1 LKVIGDGELK
11 GRTLSPI
18 VAVNPIPLVQMQIA
32 FAIGLLGVYIGWRGI
47 IAKMT
52 GFYDMAGAF
61 KYLLFGI
68 VSGMVFA
75 VASDEMI
82 LQFAVI
88 EAKLNIIYAFIV
100 CLIIGAS
107 ESALVMFLLGR
118 PKVVSLR
125 ASTPYGWTLGLG
137 MGAMFTSV
145 LIVRLFDPALPG
157 SDFSG
162 FDIIAIVIALS
173 LAVIAC
179 LGNALLST
187 YQGVGVLTSTRLKTF
202 YVSTFS
208 RGVLILG
215 CIFILWQ
222 PLIIIFFSTLIFY
235 YWPTAQKEWL
245 PLGMTPAAS
254 QAFRRTMR
262 QDEKIRLAADNRVR
276 GERVESI
283 EDTLVIDDEE

>member
-1 LKVIGDGELK
+1 MKVIGDGELK

-18 VAVNPIPLVQMQIA
+18 VAVTQIPLLQMQIA

-88 EAKLNIIYAFIV
+88 EARLNIIYAFIV
-100 CLIIGAS
+100 SLIIGAS

-137 MGAMFTSV
+137 MGAMLTSV
-145 LIVRLFDPALPG
+145 LIVRLFDPALS

-162 FDIIAIVIALS
+162 FDIISITIALS
-173 LAVIAC
+173 LAIITC
-179 LGNALLST
+179 LGNALIST
-187 YQGVGVLTSTRLKTF
+187 YQGVGILTSKRFKTF
-202 YVSTFS
+202 YISTLS

-215 CIFILWQ
+215 LIFVLWQ
-222 PLIIIFFSTLIFY
+222 PLIIIFFSTIIFY
-235 YWPTAQKEWL
+235 YWPTAQTKWL

-262 QDEKIRLAADNRVR
+262 QDEKIRIAANNRVR
-276 GERVESI
+276 GKKVERFPELL
-283 EDTLVIDDEE
+283 EIDSEE

>member
-1 LKVIGDGELK
+1 MKVIGDGELK

-18 VAVNPIPLVQMQIA
+18 VAVTQIPLVQMQIA

-179 LGNALLST
+179 LGNALVST

-208 RGVLILG
+208 RGILILG

>member
-1 LKVIGDGELK
+1 
-11 GRTLSPI
+11 
-18 VAVNPIPLVQMQIA
+18 MQIA

-179 LGNALLST
+179 LGNALVST

>member
-18 VAVNPIPLVQMQIA
+18 VAVTQIPLLQMQIA
-32 FAIGLLGVYIGWRGI
+32 FAIGLLGVFIGWRGI

-68 VSGMVFA
+68 VSGMIFA

-88 EAKLNIIYAFIV
+88 ESRINIIYAFFV
-100 CLIIGAS
+100 SLIIGGS

-145 LIVRLFDPALPG
+145 LIVRLFDPVLPG
-157 SDFSG
+157 SDYSG
-162 FDIIAIVIALS
+162 FDVIAVAIALS
-173 LAVIAC
+173 LAVIVC
-179 LGNALLST
+179 LGNALIST

-208 RGVLILG
+208 RGILILG
-215 CIFILWQ
+215 CTFILWY
-222 PLIIIFFSTLIFY
+222 PVLIIFFSTLIFF
-235 YWPTAQKEWL
+235 YWPTAQTKWL

-254 QAFRRTMR
+254 QAFRRTLR
-262 QDEKIRLAADNRVR
+262 QDEKIRLAATNRVR
-276 GERVESI
+276 GERVENNQNTS
-283 EDTLVIDDEE
+283 DIDDE

>member
-1 LKVIGDGELK
+1 MKVIRDGELK

-18 VAVNPIPLVQMQIA
+18 MAVAEIPLVQMQLA

-82 LQFAVI
+82 LQFGVI
-88 EAKLNIIYAFIV
+88 DSQLNIFTAFFV
-100 CLIIGAS
+100 SLLIGAS
-107 ESALVMFLLGR
+107 ESALVLFLLGR
-118 PKVVSLR
+118 PKIVALR

-145 LIVRLFDPALPG
+145 LIVRLFDPQFT

-162 FDIIAIVIALS
+162 FSIISILISLS

-179 LGNALLST
+179 VGNAEIST
-187 YQGVGVLTSTRLKTF
+187 FQGVGVLNSRRFKTF
-202 YVSTFS
+202 YLSAIARS
-208 RGVLILG
+208 ILILG
-215 CIFILWQ
+215 LVLTLWY
-222 PLIIIFFSTLIFY
+222 PLIILFLAPVLFY
-235 YWPTAQKEWL
+235 FWPIAQNKWL
-245 PLGMTPAAS
+245 LLGMTPAAS
-254 QAFRRTMR
+254 QAFRRTVR
-262 QDEKIRLAADNRVR
+262 QDQKIRIAAENRIR
-276 GERVESI
+276 GKKI
-283 EDTLVIDDEE
+283 FEEE

>member
-1 LKVIGDGELK
+1 
-11 GRTLSPI
+11 
-18 VAVNPIPLVQMQIA
+18 MQIA

-68 VSGMVFA
+68 VSGMIFA

-88 EAKLNIIYAFIV
+88 EARLNIIYAFIV
-100 CLIIGAS
+100 SLIIGAS

-137 MGAMFTSV
+137 MGAMLTSV
-145 LIVRLFDPALPG
+145 LIVRLFDPALS

-162 FDIIAIVIALS
+162 FDIISIAIALS
-173 LAVIAC
+173 LAIITC
-179 LGNALLST
+179 LGNALIST
-187 YQGVGVLTSTRLKTF
+187 YQGVGILTSKRFKTF
-202 YVSTFS
+202 YISTLS

-215 CIFILWQ
+215 LIFVLWQ
-222 PLIIIFFSTLIFY
+222 PLIIIFFSTIIFY
-235 YWPTAQKEWL
+235 YWPTAQTKWL

-262 QDEKIRLAADNRVR
+262 QDEKIRIAANNRVR
-276 GERVESI
+276 GKKVERFPELL
-283 EDTLVIDDEE
+283 EIDSEE

>member
-1 LKVIGDGELK
+1 MKVIGDGELK

-18 VAVNPIPLVQMQIA
+18 VAVGPVPLLQMQIA

-145 LIVRLFDPALPG
+145 LIVRLFDPVLPG

-179 LGNALLST
+179 LGNALIST

-202 YVSTFS
+202 YVSAFS

-254 QAFRRTMR
+254 QAFRRTIR
-262 QDEKIRLAADNRVR
+262 QDGKIRLAANNRVR

-283 EDTLVIDDEE
+283 EDITIIGDEE

>member
-1 LKVIGDGELK
+1 MKVFGDGGLK

-18 VAVNPIPLVQMQIA
+18 VAVTQIPLFQMQIA

-82 LQFAVI
+82 LQFAVL
-88 EAKLNIIYAFIV
+88 ESRLNIIHAFIIS
-100 CLIIGAS
+100 LLIGAS

-118 PKVVSLR
+118 PKVVTLR

-145 LIVRLFDPALPG
+145 LIVRLFDPQLRPG
-157 SDFSG
+157 FSG
-162 FDIIAIVIALS
+162 FDVISIIIGLS
-173 LAVIAC
+173 IAVIAC
-179 LGNALLST
+179 LGNALIST
-187 YQGVGVLTSTRLKTF
+187 YQGLGVLNSKRFKTF
-202 YVSTFS
+202 YISTFS
-208 RGVLILG
+208 RGILILG
-215 CIFILWQ
+215 LIATLWQ
-222 PLIIIFFSTLIFY
+222 PLLIIFFATLIYY
-235 YWPTAQKEWL
+235 YWPTAQTKWL
-245 PLGMTPAAS
+245 PAGMTPAAS
-254 QAFRRTMR
+254 QAFRRTIR
-262 QDEKIRLAADNRVR
+262 QDDKIRLAAENRIR
-276 GERVESI
+276 GEKIDRTLNFPDIES
-283 EDTLVIDDEE
+283 EE

>member
-1 LKVIGDGELK
+1 MKVIRDGELN

-18 VAVNPIPLVQMQIA
+18 MAVAEIPLVQMQLA

-82 LQFAVI
+82 LKFGVI
-88 EAKLNIIYAFIV
+88 DSQLNIFTAFFV
-100 CLIIGAS
+100 SLLIGAS
-107 ESALVMFLLGR
+107 ESALVLFLLGR
-118 PKVVSLR
+118 PKIVALR

-145 LIVRLFDPALPG
+145 LIVRLFDPQLT

-162 FDIIAIVIALS
+162 FSIISILISLS

-179 LGNALLST
+179 VGNAEIST
-187 YQGVGVLTSTRLKTF
+187 FQGVGVLNSRRFKTF
-202 YVSTFS
+202 YLSAIARS
-208 RGVLILG
+208 ILILG
-215 CIFILWQ
+215 LVLTLWF
-222 PLIIIFFSTLIFY
+222 PLIILFLAPVLFY
-235 YWPTAQKEWL
+235 FWPIAQNKWL
-245 PLGMTPAAS
+245 LLGMTPAAS
-254 QAFRRTMR
+254 QAFRRTVR
-262 QDEKIRLAADNRVR
+262 QDQKIRIAAENRIR
-276 GERVESI
+276 GKKI
-283 EDTLVIDDEE
+283 FEEE

>member
-1 LKVIGDGELK
+1 MKVIGDGELK

-18 VAVNPIPLVQMQIA
+18 VAVTQIPLLQMQIA
-32 FAIGLLGVYIGWRGI
+32 FAIGLLGVFIGWRGI

-68 VSGMVFA
+68 VSGMIFA

-88 EAKLNIIYAFIV
+88 ESRINIIYAFFV
-100 CLIIGAS
+100 SLIIGGS

-145 LIVRLFDPALPG
+145 LIVRLFDPVLPG
-157 SDFSG
+157 SDYSG
-162 FDIIAIVIALS
+162 FDVIAVAIALS
-173 LAVIAC
+173 LAVIVC
-179 LGNALLST
+179 LGNALIST

-208 RGVLILG
+208 RGILILG
-215 CIFILWQ
+215 CTFILWY
-222 PLIIIFFSTLIFY
+222 PVLIIFFSTLIFF
-235 YWPTAQKEWL
+235 YWPTAQTKWL

-254 QAFRRTMR
+254 QAFRRTLR
-262 QDEKIRLAADNRVR
+262 QDEKIRLAATNRVR
-276 GERVESI
+276 GERVENNQNTS
-283 EDTLVIDDEE
+283 DIDDE

>member
-1 LKVIGDGELK
+1 M
-11 GRTLSPI
+11 
-18 VAVNPIPLVQMQIA
+18 AVGPVPLLQMQIA

-145 LIVRLFDPALPG
+145 LVVRLFDPVLPG

-179 LGNALLST
+179 LGNALIST

-202 YVSTFS
+202 YVSAFS

-254 QAFRRTMR
+254 QAFRRTIR
-262 QDEKIRLAADNRVR
+262 QDGKIRLAANNRVR

-283 EDTLVIDDEE
+283 EDITVIDDEE

>member
-1 LKVIGDGELK
+1 MKVIGDGELK

-18 VAVNPIPLVQMQIA
+18 VAVGPVPLLQMQIA

-118 PKVVSLR
+118 PKVISLR

-145 LIVRLFDPALPG
+145 LIVRLFDPVLPG

-179 LGNALLST
+179 LGNALIST

-202 YVSTFS
+202 YVSAFS
-208 RGVLILG
+208 RGILILG

-254 QAFRRTMR
+254 QAFRRTIR
-262 QDEKIRLAADNRVR
+262 QDGKIRLAANNRVR

-283 EDTLVIDDEE
+283 EDITIIGDEE

>member
-18 VAVNPIPLVQMQIA
+18 VAVTQIPLVQMQIA

>member
-1 LKVIGDGELK
+1 MKVIRDGELK
-11 GRTLSPI
+11 GRTLWPI
-18 VAVNPIPLVQMQIA
+18 MAVAEIPLVQMQLA

-82 LQFAVI
+82 LQFGVI
-88 EAKLNIIYAFIV
+88 DSQLNIFTAFFV
-100 CLIIGAS
+100 SLLIGAS
-107 ESALVMFLLGR
+107 ESALVLFLLGR
-118 PKVVSLR
+118 PKVVALR

-145 LIVRLFDPALPG
+145 LIVRLFDPQLT

-162 FDIIAIVIALS
+162 FSIISILISLS

-179 LGNALLST
+179 VGNAEIST
-187 YQGVGVLTSTRLKTF
+187 FQGVGVLNSRRFKTF
-202 YVSTFS
+202 YLSAIA
-208 RGVLILG
+208 RGILILG
-215 CIFILWQ
+215 LVLTLWF
-222 PLIIIFFSTLIFY
+222 PLIILFLAPVLFY
-235 YWPTAQKEWL
+235 FWPIAQNKWL
-245 PLGMTPAAS
+245 LLGMTPAAS
-254 QAFRRTMR
+254 QAFRRTVR
-262 QDEKIRLAADNRVR
+262 QDQKIRIAAENRIR
-276 GERVESI
+276 GKKI
-283 EDTLVIDDEE
+283 FEEE

>member
-18 VAVNPIPLVQMQIA
+18 VAVGPVPLLQMQIA

-145 LIVRLFDPALPG
+145 LIVRLFDPVLPG

-173 LAVIAC
+173 LAIIAC
-179 LGNALLST
+179 LGNALIST

-202 YVSTFS
+202 YVSAFS

-254 QAFRRTMR
+254 QAFRRTIR
-262 QDEKIRLAADNRVR
+262 QDGKIRLAANNRVR

-283 EDTLVIDDEE
+283 EDITVIDDEE

>member
-18 VAVNPIPLVQMQIA
+18 VAVTQIPLVQMQIA

-68 VSGMVFA
+68 VSGMIFA

-88 EAKLNIIYAFIV
+88 EARLNIIYAFIV
-100 CLIIGAS
+100 SLMIGAS

-118 PKVVSLR
+118 PKIVSLR

-145 LIVRLFDPALPG
+145 LIVRLFDPQLSG
-157 SDFSG
+157 SDFAG

-173 LAVIAC
+173 LAVIVC
-179 LGNALLST
+179 LGNALIST
-187 YQGVGVLTSTRLKTF
+187 YQGVGVLTYTRFKTF
-202 YVSTFS
+202 YVSTFL

-235 YWPTAQKEWL
+235 YWPTAQTQWL

-254 QAFRRTMR
+254 QAFRRTIR
-262 QDEKIRLAADNRVR
+262 QDEKIRFAANNRIR
-276 GERVESI
+276 GERVENNSEI
-283 EDTLVIDDEE
+283 PEIDDEE

>member
-1 LKVIGDGELK
+1 
-11 GRTLSPI
+11 
-18 VAVNPIPLVQMQIA
+18 MQIA

-82 LQFAVI
+82 LQFAVL
-88 EAKLNIIYAFIV
+88 ESRLNIIHAFIIS
-100 CLIIGAS
+100 LLIGAS

-118 PKVVSLR
+118 PKVVTLR

-145 LIVRLFDPALPG
+145 LIVRLFDPLLG

-162 FDIIAIVIALS
+162 FDIISILIGLS
-173 LAVIAC
+173 IAVIAC
-179 LGNALLST
+179 LGNALIST
-187 YQGVGVLTSTRLKTF
+187 YQGVGVLNSKRFKTF
-202 YVSTFS
+202 YISTFS
-208 RGVLILG
+208 RGILILG
-215 CIFILWQ
+215 LIATLWQ
-222 PLIIIFFSTLIFY
+222 PLLIIFFATLIFY
-235 YWPTAQKEWL
+235 YWPTAQTKWL
-245 PLGMTPAAS
+245 PAGMTPAAS
-254 QAFRRTMR
+254 QAFRRTIR
-262 QDEKIRLAADNRVR
+262 QDDKIRLAAENRIR
-276 GERVESI
+276 GEKIDRTSNFSDIES
-283 EDTLVIDDEE
+283 EE

>member
-1 LKVIGDGELK
+1 
-11 GRTLSPI
+11 
-18 VAVNPIPLVQMQIA
+18 MQIA

-68 VSGMVFA
+68 VSGMIFA

-88 EAKLNIIYAFIV
+88 EARLNIIYAFIV
-100 CLIIGAS
+100 SLMIGAS

-118 PKVVSLR
+118 PKIVSLR

-145 LIVRLFDPALPG
+145 LIVRLFDPQLSG
-157 SDFSG
+157 SDFAG

-173 LAVIAC
+173 LAVIVC
-179 LGNALLST
+179 LGNALIST
-187 YQGVGVLTSTRLKTF
+187 YQGVGVLTYTRFKTF
-202 YVSTFS
+202 YVSTFL
-208 RGVLILG
+208 RAVLILG

-235 YWPTAQKEWL
+235 YWPTAQTQWL

-254 QAFRRTMR
+254 QAFRRTIR
-262 QDEKIRLAADNRVR
+262 QDEKIRFAANNRIR
-276 GERVESI
+276 GERVENNSEI
-283 EDTLVIDDEE
+283 PEIDDEE

>member
-1 LKVIGDGELK
+1 MKVIRDGELK
-11 GRTLSPI
+11 GRTLWPI
-18 VAVNPIPLVQMQIA
+18 MAVAEIPLVQMQLA

-82 LQFAVI
+82 LQFGVI
-88 EAKLNIIYAFIV
+88 DSQLNIFTAFFV
-100 CLIIGAS
+100 SLLIGAS
-107 ESALVMFLLGR
+107 ESALVLFLLGR
-118 PKVVSLR
+118 PKIVALR

-145 LIVRLFDPALPG
+145 LIVRLFDPQLT

-162 FDIIAIVIALS
+162 FSIISILISLS

-179 LGNALLST
+179 VGNAEIST
-187 YQGVGVLTSTRLKTF
+187 FQGVGVLNSRRFKTF
-202 YVSTFS
+202 YLSAIARS
-208 RGVLILG
+208 ILILG
-215 CIFILWQ
+215 LVLTLWF
-222 PLIIIFFSTLIFY
+222 PLIILFLAPVLFY
-235 YWPTAQKEWL
+235 FWPIAQNKWL
-245 PLGMTPAAS
+245 LLGMTPAAS
-254 QAFRRTMR
+254 QAFRRTVR
-262 QDEKIRLAADNRVR
+262 QDQKIRIAAENRIR
-276 GERVESI
+276 GKKI
-283 EDTLVIDDEE
+283 FEEE

>member
-1 LKVIGDGELK
+1 MKVIRDGELK

-18 VAVNPIPLVQMQIA
+18 MAVAEIPLPQVQLA

-82 LQFAVI
+82 LQFGVI
-88 EAKLNIIYAFIV
+88 DSQLNIFTAFFV
-100 CLIIGAS
+100 SLLIGAS
-107 ESALVMFLLGR
+107 ESALVLFLLGR
-118 PKVVSLR
+118 PKIVALR

-145 LIVRLFDPALPG
+145 LIVRLFDPQLT

-162 FDIIAIVIALS
+162 FSIISILISLS

-179 LGNALLST
+179 VGNAEIST
-187 YQGVGVLTSTRLKTF
+187 FQGVGVLNSRRFKTF
-202 YVSTFS
+202 YLSAIARS
-208 RGVLILG
+208 ILILG
-215 CIFILWQ
+215 LVLTLWY
-222 PLIIIFFSTLIFY
+222 PLIILFLAPVLFY
-235 YWPTAQKEWL
+235 FWPIAQNKWL
-245 PLGMTPAAS
+245 LLGMTPAAS
-254 QAFRRTMR
+254 QAFRRTVR
-262 QDEKIRLAADNRVR
+262 QDQKIRIAAENRIR
-276 GERVESI
+276 GKKI
-283 EDTLVIDDEE
+283 FEEE

>member
-1 LKVIGDGELK
+1 MKVIGDGELK

-18 VAVNPIPLVQMQIA
+18 VAVGPVPLLQMQIA

-145 LIVRLFDPALPG
+145 LIVRLFDPVLPG

-173 LAVIAC
+173 LAIIAC
-179 LGNALLST
+179 LGNALIST

-202 YVSTFS
+202 YVSAFS

-254 QAFRRTMR
+254 QAFRRTIR
-262 QDEKIRLAADNRVR
+262 QDGKIRLAANNRVR

-283 EDTLVIDDEE
+283 EDITVIDDEE

>member
-18 VAVNPIPLVQMQIA
+18 VAVTQIPLVQMQIA

-179 LGNALLST
+179 LGNALVST

>member
-1 LKVIGDGELK
+1 
-11 GRTLSPI
+11 
-18 VAVNPIPLVQMQIA
+18 MQIA

-68 VSGMVFA
+68 VSGMIFA

-88 EAKLNIIYAFIV
+88 ESRINIIYAFIV
-100 CLIIGAS
+100 SLIIGGS

-145 LIVRLFDPALPG
+145 LIVRLFDPVLPG
-157 SDFSG
+157 SDYSG
-162 FDIIAIVIALS
+162 FDVIAVSIALS
-173 LAVIAC
+173 LAVIVC
-179 LGNALLST
+179 LGNALIST
-187 YQGVGVLTSTRLKTF
+187 YQGVGVLTSTRFKTF

-208 RGVLILG
+208 RGILILG
-215 CIFILWQ
+215 CTFILWY
-222 PLIIIFFSTLIFY
+222 PILIIFFSTLIFY
-235 YWPTAQKEWL
+235 YWPTAQTKWL

-254 QAFRRTMR
+254 QAFRRTLR
-262 QDEKIRLAADNRVR
+262 QDEKIRLAATNRVR
-276 GERVESI
+276 GERVENNQNTS
-283 EDTLVIDDEE
+283 DIDDE

>member
-1 LKVIGDGELK
+1 MKVIRDGELK
-11 GRTLSPI
+11 GTTLSPI
-18 VAVNPIPLVQMQIA
+18 MAVAEIPLVQMQLA

-82 LQFAVI
+82 LQFGVI
-88 EAKLNIIYAFIV
+88 DSQLNIFTAFFV
-100 CLIIGAS
+100 SLLIGAS
-107 ESALVMFLLGR
+107 ESALVLFLLGR
-118 PKVVSLR
+118 PKIVALR

-145 LIVRLFDPALPG
+145 LIVRLFDPQLT

-162 FDIIAIVIALS
+162 FSIISILISLS

-179 LGNALLST
+179 VGNAEIST
-187 YQGVGVLTSTRLKTF
+187 FQGVGVLNSRRFKTF
-202 YVSTFS
+202 YLSAIARS
-208 RGVLILG
+208 ILILG
-215 CIFILWQ
+215 LVLTLWY
-222 PLIIIFFSTLIFY
+222 PLIILFLAPVLFY
-235 YWPTAQKEWL
+235 FWPIAQNKWL
-245 PLGMTPAAS
+245 LLGMTPAAS
-254 QAFRRTMR
+254 QAFRRTVR
-262 QDEKIRLAADNRVR
+262 QDQKIRIAAENRIR
-276 GERVESI
+276 GKKI
-283 EDTLVIDDEE
+283 FEEE

>member
-1 LKVIGDGELK
+1 
-11 GRTLSPI
+11 
-18 VAVNPIPLVQMQIA
+18 MQIA

-68 VSGMVFA
+68 VSGMIFA

-88 EAKLNIIYAFIV
+88 EARLNIIYAFIV
-100 CLIIGAS
+100 SLMIGAS

-145 LIVRLFDPALPG
+145 LIVRLFDPQLSG
-157 SDFSG
+157 SDFAG
-162 FDIIAIVIALS
+162 FDIISIVMALS
-173 LAVIAC
+173 LAVIVC
-179 LGNALLST
+179 LGNALIST
-187 YQGVGVLTSTRLKTF
+187 YQGVGVLTSTRFKTF
-202 YVSTFS
+202 YVSTFL

-235 YWPTAQKEWL
+235 YWPTAQTKWL

-254 QAFRRTMR
+254 QAFRRTIR
-262 QDEKIRLAADNRVR
+262 QDEKIRFAANNRVR
-276 GERVESI
+276 GERVQSSQNI
-283 EDTLVIDDEE
+283 SLIDDEE

>member
-1 LKVIGDGELK
+1 MKVIRDGELK
-11 GRTLSPI
+11 GTTLSPI
-18 VAVNPIPLVQMQIA
+18 MAVAEIPLVQMQLA

-82 LQFAVI
+82 LQFGVI
-88 EAKLNIIYAFIV
+88 DSQLNIFTAFFV
-100 CLIIGAS
+100 SLLIGAS
-107 ESALVMFLLGR
+107 ESALVLFLLGR
-118 PKVVSLR
+118 PKIVALR

-145 LIVRLFDPALPG
+145 LIVRLFDPQLT

-162 FDIIAIVIALS
+162 FSIISILISLS

-179 LGNALLST
+179 VGNAEIST
-187 YQGVGVLTSTRLKTF
+187 FQGVGVLNSRRFKTF
-202 YVSTFS
+202 YLSAIA
-208 RGVLILG
+208 RGILILG
-215 CIFILWQ
+215 LVLTLWF
-222 PLIIIFFSTLIFY
+222 PLIILFLAPVLFY
-235 YWPTAQKEWL
+235 FWPIAQNKWL
-245 PLGMTPAAS
+245 LLGMTPAAS
-254 QAFRRTMR
+254 QAFRRTVR
-262 QDEKIRLAADNRVR
+262 QDQKIRIAAENRIR
-276 GERVESI
+276 GKKI
-283 EDTLVIDDEE
+283 FEEE

>member
-1 LKVIGDGELK
+1 MKVIRDGELK

-18 VAVNPIPLVQMQIA
+18 MAVAEIPLVQMQLA

-61 KYLLFGI
+61 KYLLFGL

-82 LQFAVI
+82 LQFGVI
-88 EAKLNIIYAFIV
+88 DSQLNIFTAFFV
-100 CLIIGAS
+100 SLLIGAS
-107 ESALVMFLLGR
+107 ESALVLFLLGR
-118 PKVVSLR
+118 PKVVALR

-145 LIVRLFDPALPG
+145 LIVRLFDPQLT

-162 FDIIAIVIALS
+162 FSIISILISLS

-179 LGNALLST
+179 VGNAEIST
-187 YQGVGVLTSTRLKTF
+187 FQGVGVLNSRRFKTF
-202 YVSTFS
+202 YLSAIA
-208 RGVLILG
+208 RGILILG
-215 CIFILWQ
+215 LVLTLWF
-222 PLIIIFFSTLIFY
+222 PLIILFLAPVLFY
-235 YWPTAQKEWL
+235 FWPIAQNKWL
-245 PLGMTPAAS
+245 LLGMTPAAS
-254 QAFRRTMR
+254 QAFRRTVR
-262 QDEKIRLAADNRVR
+262 QDQKIRIAAENRIR
-276 GERVESI
+276 GKKI
-283 EDTLVIDDEE
+283 FEEE

>member
-18 VAVNPIPLVQMQIA
+18 VAVTQIPLVQMQIA

-118 PKVVSLR
+118 PKVISLR

-179 LGNALLST
+179 LGNALVST

-262 QDEKIRLAADNRVR
+262 QDEKIRLAADHRVR

>member
-1 LKVIGDGELK
+1 
-11 GRTLSPI
+11 
-18 VAVNPIPLVQMQIA
+18 VAVGPVPLLQMQIA

-145 LIVRLFDPALPG
+145 LIVRLFDPVLPG

-179 LGNALLST
+179 LGNALIST

-202 YVSTFS
+202 YVSAFS

-254 QAFRRTMR
+254 QAFRRTIR
-262 QDEKIRLAADNRVR
+262 QDGKIRLAANNRVR

-283 EDTLVIDDEE
+283 EDITVIDDEE

>member
-1 LKVIGDGELK
+1 MA
-11 GRTLSPI
+11 
-18 VAVNPIPLVQMQIA
+18 VAEIPLVQMQLA

-82 LQFAVI
+82 LQFGVI
-88 EAKLNIIYAFIV
+88 DSQLNIFTAFFV
-100 CLIIGAS
+100 SLLIGAS
-107 ESALVMFLLGR
+107 ESALVLFLLGR
-118 PKVVSLR
+118 PKIVALR

-145 LIVRLFDPALPG
+145 LIVRLFDPQLT

-162 FDIIAIVIALS
+162 FSIISILISLS

-179 LGNALLST
+179 IGNAEIST
-187 YQGVGVLTSTRLKTF
+187 FQGVGVLNSRRFKTF
-202 YVSTFS
+202 YLSAIA
-208 RGVLILG
+208 RGILILG
-215 CIFILWQ
+215 LVLTLWY
-222 PLIIIFFSTLIFY
+222 PLIILFLAPVLFY
-235 YWPTAQKEWL
+235 FWPIAQNKWL
-245 PLGMTPAAS
+245 LLGMTPAAS
-254 QAFRRTMR
+254 QAFRRTVR
-262 QDEKIRLAADNRVR
+262 QDQKIRIAAENRIR
-276 GERVESI
+276 GKKII
-283 EDTLVIDDEE
+283 EEE

>member
-1 LKVIGDGELK
+1 MKVIRDGELK
-11 GRTLSPI
+11 GRTLWPI
-18 VAVNPIPLVQMQIA
+18 MAVAEIPLVQMQLA

-82 LQFAVI
+82 LQFGVI
-88 EAKLNIIYAFIV
+88 DSQLNIFTAFFV
-100 CLIIGAS
+100 SLLIGAS
-107 ESALVMFLLGR
+107 ESALVLFLLGR
-118 PKVVSLR
+118 PKRVALR

-145 LIVRLFDPALPG
+145 LIVRLFDPQLT

-162 FDIIAIVIALS
+162 FSIISILISLS

-179 LGNALLST
+179 VGNAEIST
-187 YQGVGVLTSTRLKTF
+187 FQGVGVLNSRRFKTF
-202 YVSTFS
+202 YLSAIARS
-208 RGVLILG
+208 ILILG
-215 CIFILWQ
+215 LVLTLWY
-222 PLIIIFFSTLIFY
+222 PLIILFLAPVLFY
-235 YWPTAQKEWL
+235 FWPIAQNKWL
-245 PLGMTPAAS
+245 LLGMTPAAS
-254 QAFRRTMR
+254 QAFRRTVR
-262 QDEKIRLAADNRVR
+262 QDQKIRIAAENRIR
-276 GERVESI
+276 GKKI
-283 EDTLVIDDEE
+283 FEEE